1 MFLKSV
7 EKHYILTVIIGALLI
22 FSSYLIKFIIKGAA
36 GLDNIDIL
44 DVFIDIII
52 FIVFLVIVMII
63 RKTYKE

>member
-7 EKHYILTVIIGALLI
+7 AKHYILTVIIGTLLI
-22 FSSYLIKFIIKGAA
+22 FSSYLIKFIIKGTA
-36 GLDNIDIL
+36 GLNNIDIL

-52 FIVFLVIVMII
+52 FIVFLVLVMVI